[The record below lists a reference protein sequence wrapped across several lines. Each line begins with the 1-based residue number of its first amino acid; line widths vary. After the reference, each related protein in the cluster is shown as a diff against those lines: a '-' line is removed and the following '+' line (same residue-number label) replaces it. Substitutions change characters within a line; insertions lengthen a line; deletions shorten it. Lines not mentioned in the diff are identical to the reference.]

1 MKLKTLIALA
11 VAGAFAVPFAA
22 QASASGDRIILAAGG
37 PSGAG
42 STGSGMTGG
51 TPSTQSSGEPK
62 AAMQKSDANRAASGA
77 TGGAAPAFTTLD
89 TNSDGQISQAEWD
102 AHYRSGAAASGGAS
116 TSPSSGAASS
126 GASTSPAP
134 SGPGTKSQA
143 GPGSDTATTPG
154 TSGKGK
160 AQ

>member
-1 MKLKTLIALA
+1 
-11 VAGAFAVPFAA
+11 
-22 QASASGDRIILAAGG
+22 
-37 PSGAG
+37 
-42 STGSGMTGG
+42 MTGG

-102 AHYRSGAAASGGAS
+102 AHYRGGSAA
-116 TSPSSGAASS
+116 T

>member
-11 VAGAFAVPFAA
+11 VAGAFAVPLAA
-22 QASASGDRIILAAGG
+22 QASADGDRMILAQAGG
-37 PSGAG
+37 PAG
-42 STGSGMTGG
+42 SSATGTGPSGGA
-51 TPSTQSSGEPK
+51 PSPQTAGEPK
-62 AAMQKSDANRAASGA
+62 AATQKSDANRAASGA
-77 TGGAAPAFTTLD
+77 TGSAAPAFSMLD

-102 AHYRSGAAASGGAS
+102 AHYRSGSAATG
-116 TSPSSGAASS
+116 

>member
-22 QASASGDRIILAAGG
+22 QASASGDRIILADG

-42 STGSGMTGG
+42 STGTGMTGG
-51 TPSTQSSGEPK
+51 TPSTRSSGEPK
-62 AAMQKSDANRAASGA
+62 AATQKSDANRAAS
-77 TGGAAPAFTTLD
+77 APAFTTLD

-102 AHYRSGAAASGGAS
+102 KHYRSGSAATGSSSA
-116 TSPSSGAASS
+116 PMRSSGSATS
-126 GASTSPAP
+126 GATSPAP

-143 GPGSDTATTPG
+143 GPGSDTATSAG

>member
-22 QASASGDRIILAAGG
+22 QASASGDRIILAQG

-42 STGSGMTGG
+42 STGTGMTGG

-62 AAMQKSDANRAASGA
+62 AATQKSDANRDAS
-77 TGGAAPAFTTLD
+77 APAFSTLD
-89 TNSDGQISQAEWD
+89 KNSDGQISQAEWD
-102 AHYRSGAAASGGAS
+102 AHYRSGSAATG
-116 TSPSSGAASS
+116 

>member
-51 TPSTQSSGEPK
+51 TPSTHSSGEPK

-102 AHYRSGAAASGGAS
+102 AHYRGGSAATGGAS
-116 TSPSSGAASS
+116 TGSAAT

>member
-11 VAGAFAVPFAA
+11 IAGAFAVPFA
-22 QASASGDRIILAAGG
+22 ASASGDRIILADG

-42 STGSGMTGG
+42 STGTGMSGG
-51 TPSTQSSGEPK
+51 TPSTKSSGEPK
-62 AAMQKSDANRAASGA
+62 AATQKSDANRAASM
-77 TGGAAPAFTTLD
+77 PAFSTLD

-102 AHYRSGAAASGGAS
+102 KHYSRGSAATGGAS
-116 TSPSSGAASS
+116 SSPSKGAATS

-134 SGPGTKSQA
+134 SGPGTNSQA
-143 GPGSDTATTPG
+143 GSGSDTATSAG

>member
-1 MKLKTLIALA
+1 MKLKTLLALA

-22 QASASGDRIILAAGG
+22 QASADGDRIILAQAGG
-37 PSGAG
+37 PSGAS
-42 STGSGMTGG
+42 STGTGATGG
-51 TPSTQSSGEPK
+51 TPSAQSSGEPK
-62 AAMQKSDANRAASGA
+62 APTQKSNASRAAS
-77 TGGAAPAFTTLD
+77 APAFSTLD
-89 TNSDGQISQAEWD
+89 KNSDGQISQAEWD
-102 AHYRSGAAASGGAS
+102 AHYRSGSAATGGAS
-116 TSPSSGAASS
+116 GSAATG

-143 GPGSDTATTPG
+143 GTGSDTATSPG

>member
-1 MKLKTLIALA
+1 MRLKTLIALA

-22 QASASGDRIILAAGG
+22 QASASGDRIILADG

-42 STGSGMTGG
+42 STGTGATGG

-62 AAMQKSDANRAASGA
+62 AATQKSDANRAAS
-77 TGGAAPAFTTLD
+77 APAFSTLD
-89 TNSDGQISQAEWD
+89 KNGDGQISQAEWD
-102 AHYRSGAAASGGAS
+102 AHYRSGSAATGGS
-116 TSPSSGAASS
+116 SVTTPSSGA
-126 GASTSPAP
+126 TSPAP
-134 SGPGTKSQA
+134 SGPGTNSQA
-143 GPGSDTATTPG
+143 GSGSDTATTPG

>member
-1 MKLKTLIALA
+1 MKLKTLIVLA

-22 QASASGDRIILAAGG
+22 QASASGDRIILADG

-42 STGSGMTGG
+42 STGTGMTGG
-51 TPSTQSSGEPK
+51 TPSTKSSGEPK
-62 AAMQKSDANRAASGA
+62 AATQKSDANRAAS
-77 TGGAAPAFTTLD
+77 FSTLD
-89 TNSDGQISQAEWD
+89 TNSDGQISQAEWN
-102 AHYRSGAAASGGAS
+102 AHYRSGSAATG
-116 TSPSSGAASS
+116 

-143 GPGSDTATTPG
+143 GSGSDTATSAG